1 MVTTE
6 RQDGVGE
13 RGEAKCESWLR
24 LTHSDCGSLQVVTG
38 GACLSTGACCCH
50 LTLLHPSAQ

>member
-1 MVTTE
+1 M
-6 RQDGVGE
+6 GG

-38 GACLSTGACCCH
+38 GACLSTSACCCH